1 VAAKSSDKRSTIFY
15 AKLLQAADAEPIDS
29 GRKNEKQNLP
39 SLFRK
44 ALSSSEFTSAPNRL
58 RFSRPSKFNVLRQ
71 TQTAYNR
78 SKFPERSPKAIK
90 DSK

>member
-1 VAAKSSDKRSTIFY
+1 
-15 AKLLQAADAEPIDS
+15 
-29 GRKNEKQNLP
+29 
-39 SLFRK
+39 
-44 ALSSSEFTSAPNRL
+44 L
-58 RFSRPSKFNVLRQ
+58 RVNVLRQ